1 MQPYIFP
8 YLGYFQLISAV
19 DKFVV
24 YDDVT
29 FIKQGWVNRNYI
41 LLNGAKYLFTFP
53 VKSIS
58 SNVLISETIVSKTPF
73 NWQYKL
79 LQTINQAYK
88 KAPFFED
95 VFPIVE
101 LIILESTDKSIT
113 HIATESIE
121 AVMKYLSIQTDVQVS
136 SSIYENDHLKRVDR
150 VIDICTKEN
159 AITYVNAIGGQ
170 ELYKQEA
177 FSKPAMN
184 LCFLKSILPTYQ
196 QFDNE
201 FINGLSIIDVMMFN
215 SAEKIRNDF
224 LRMYSLV

>member
-1 MQPYIFP
+1 MQPYLFP

-88 KAPFFED
+88 KAPFFNE

-101 LIILESTDKSIT
+101 LVISQSIDKSIA
-113 HIATESIE
+113 HVATDSIQV
-121 AVMKYLSIQTDVQVS
+121 VMKYLSIKTDVQIS
-136 SSIYENDHLKRVDR
+136 TSTYENDHLKSVDR

-170 ELYKQEA
+170 GLYKQDA
-177 FSKPAMN
+177 FSQPAMK
-184 LCFLKSILPTYQ
+184 LCFLKSILPSYQ

-201 FINGLSIIDVMMFN
+201 FINGLSIIDVMMFT
-215 SAEKIRNDF
+215 SAEEIKDNF

>member
-101 LIILESTDKSIT
+101 LIILESTDKSIAN
-113 HIATESIE
+113 IATESIE

-170 ELYKQEA
+170 ELYKKEA
-177 FSKPAMN
+177 FFKPAMN

>member
-1 MQPYIFP
+1 MQPYLFP

-101 LIILESTDKSIT
+101 LIILESTDKSIAN
-113 HIATESIE
+113 IATESIE

-177 FSKPAMN
+177 FSKSAMN
-184 LCFLKSILPTYQ
+184 LCFLKCK
-196 QFDNE
+196 
-201 FINGLSIIDVMMFN
+201 LSICDLKFMIEVEFF
-215 SAEKIRNDF
+215 SVKSIYPA
-224 LRMYSLV
+224 VVAWG

>member
-1 MQPYIFP
+1 MQPYLFP

-19 DKFVV
+19 DKFII

-41 LLNGAKYLFTFP
+41 LLNGTKYLFTVP
-53 VKSIS
+53 LKRIS
-58 SNVLISETIVSKTPF
+58 SNTLINETIVSKTPF
-73 NWQYKL
+73 NWQHKL

-88 KAPFFED
+88 NAPFFKD
-95 VFPIVE
+95 VFPMVE
-101 LIILESTDKSIT
+101 LIILQSTDKSIA
-113 HIATESIE
+113 HVGVESIE
-121 AVMKYLSIQTDVQVS
+121 AVMKYLSIQTNMKVS
-136 SSIYENDHLKRVDR
+136 SSIYENEHLKSVDR

-159 AITYVNAIGGQ
+159 AATYINSIGGQ

-177 FSKPAMN
+177 FSQQRMN
-184 LCFLKSILPTYQ
+184 LYFLKSVFPTYK
-196 QFDNE
+196 QFEKE

-215 SAEKIRNDF
+215 SAEKIVNIF